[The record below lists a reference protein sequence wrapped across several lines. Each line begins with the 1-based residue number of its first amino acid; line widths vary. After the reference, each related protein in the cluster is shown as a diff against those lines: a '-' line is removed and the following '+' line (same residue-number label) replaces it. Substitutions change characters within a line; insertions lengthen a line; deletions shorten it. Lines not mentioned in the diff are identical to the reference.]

1 MIKKE
6 NIKKR
11 AGALLIAGGIAIGA
25 VGGIKLADRVDNPIY
40 QVCPIT
46 KITTKL
52 FGKEAG
58 AKHQINHINSFVG
71 DAASMVDYMDE
82 INLSI
87 YGNGTYEENNEYY
100 KIIEATQITTDEGV
114 TYVVPAGYT
123 LFEKNGKFYGKKE
136 ATPEKVITLPPS
148 IATIY
153 DDGTGAK
160 EVDLLFENGMWQD
173 AKEEVPKLTK

>member
-11 AGALLIAGGIAIGA
+11 AGALIIAGGIAIGA

-82 INLSI
+82 IHLSI
-87 YGNGTYEENNEYY
+87 YGNGTYEEN
-100 KIIEATQITTDEGV
+100 